1 VEQIDQ
7 QAAHKEVMSPI
18 NVIKRNL
25 DGQEIWRYTGKVL
38 EQKDNYILLE
48 ATFNRE
54 DTPFHGIVLKKGD
67 RFVETFFSDRW
78 YNIFEI
84 YDREDKCLKG
94 WYCNIGY
101 PAEMDDQQ
109 VSYIDLALDL
119 LVYPDGCQLVLDE
132 DEFMDL
138 PLTVEVRQHALHA
151 LEDLQREFKQ
161 KIKDRNNTCP

>member
-1 VEQIDQ
+1 
-7 QAAHKEVMSPI
+7 MSPI
-18 NVIKRNL
+18 DVIKKNL
-25 DGQEIWRYTGKVL
+25 DGQETWRYTGNVL
-38 EQKDNYILLE
+38 ERGDHYILLE

-54 DTPFHGIVLKKGD
+54 DTPFHGIVLNRGD
-67 RFVETFFSDRW
+67 HFVETFYSDRW

-84 YDREDKCLKG
+84 YDREDNRLKG

-119 LVYPDGCQLVLDE
+119 LVYPDGRQLVLDE

-138 PLTVEVRQHALHA
+138 PLTTDVRQHALHA

>member
-1 VEQIDQ
+1 MEQIDQ
-7 QAAHKEVMSPI
+7 QTAHQEIMSPI
-18 NVIKRNL
+18 NIIKKNL
-25 DGQEIWRYTGKVL
+25 DGQETWRYTGHVL
-38 EQKDNYILLE
+38 ERGDHYILLE
-48 ATFNRE
+48 AAFNRE
-54 DTPFHGIVLKKGD
+54 DTPFHGIVLKRGD
-67 RFVETFFSDRW
+67 RFVETFYSDRW

-84 YDREDKCLKG
+84 YDREDDCLKG

-101 PAEMDDQQ
+101 PAEMDEKR

-119 LVYPDGCQLVLDE
+119 LVYPDGRQLVLDE

-138 PLTVEVRQHALHA
+138 PLTADVRQYALHA